1 MFKIFSNYI
10 VELIYKMWIIQEPNT
25 LALWNKLHFEEEKN
39 GEYIPCLKYS
49 VPIFV
54 E

>member
-1 MFKIFSNYI
+1 M
-10 VELIYKMWIIQEPNT
+10 QEPNT
-25 LALWNKLHFEEEKN
+25 LELYKKNCILKRKN
-39 GEYIPCLKYS
+39 GEYIPRLKYS

>member
-1 MFKIFSNYI
+1 M
-10 VELIYKMWIIQEPNT
+10 QEPNT
-25 LALWNKLHFEEEKN
+25 LELLNKLHFEEEKKN
-39 GEYIPCLKYS
+39 GEYIPRLKYS

>member
-1 MFKIFSNYI
+1 MLK
-10 VELIYKMWIIQEPNT
+10 IQEPNT
-25 LALWNKLHFEEEKN
+25 LELCNKLRFEEKKN
-39 GEYIPCLKYS
+39 WEYIPRLKYS

>member
-1 MFKIFSNYI
+1 MNQTSLQYERNCILKR
-10 VELIYKMWIIQEPNT
+10 
-25 LALWNKLHFEEEKN
+25 KN
-39 GEYIPCLKYS
+39 GEYRTCLKCS